1 MLRNPGPTP
10 WIIAHRGASEEEPE
24 NTLRAFRRAA
34 ELGAD
39 MVELDLHLSR
49 DGELVVIHDAR
60 VDKTT
65 DGAGEVRALTLAELR
80 RLDAGR
86 GERIPTLQE
95 VIDALRSRCRLY
107 IELKAPGTPAAAAET
122 IIRAGLGEDVIIG
135 SFQPRPGSRGAC
147 PAPEIA
153 TSLLVRAGGTTR
165 AALRWPWAPRTPH
178 LCWERWTSNPADL
191 LTPALLGRIG
201 RPASASSSARGATRG
216 DRASAGSRWTASAA
230 IVRTLRSLKFLP
242 VTFDLPARRVFEP
255 PSYPNVW
262 FYVDDRLAPSQ
273 DQAVR
278 WLTGWL
284 RDRCG
289 IVDDFWA
296 PQESEGCDAQARLG
310 HVQPWRDATD
320 PGSGHA
326 HDLHVRYY
334 HVALRQ
340 RRGAGRSLL
349 PVRGKRALRGGRTST
364 PPPVR
369 GRVPLCAA
377 PATTRGPPTLCRRP
391 RAARARALGAGTVRG
406 EQVRRVDGTWSPGS
420 SRSARRTI
428 CESSGWRRVALT

>member
-135 SFQPRPGSRGAC
+135 SFQPDLVREVRAG
-147 PAPEIA
+147 APEIA
-153 TSLLVRAGGTTR
+153 TSLLVRAGVDDPVPPTLAVG
-165 AALRWPWAPRTPH
+165 AAYTH

-191 LTPALLGRIG
+191 LTPALLGRIRAAG
-201 RPASASSSARGATRG
+201 LGIVLWHEERPEVIARLRG
-216 DRASAGSRWTASAA
+216 LPVDGVCGNRPEL
-230 IVRTLRSLKFLP
+230 LRSLKSFP
-242 VTFDLPARRVFEP
+242 
-255 PSYPNVW
+255 
-262 FYVDDRLAPSQ
+262 
-273 DQAVR
+273 
-278 WLTGWL
+278 
-284 RDRCG
+284 
-289 IVDDFWA
+289 
-296 PQESEGCDAQARLG
+296 
-310 HVQPWRDATD
+310 
-320 PGSGHA
+320 
-326 HDLHVRYY
+326 
-334 HVALRQ
+334 
-340 RRGAGRSLL
+340 
-349 PVRGKRALRGGRTST
+349 
-364 PPPVR
+364 
-369 GRVPLCAA
+369 
-377 PATTRGPPTLCRRP
+377 
-391 RAARARALGAGTVRG
+391 
-406 EQVRRVDGTWSPGS
+406 
-420 SRSARRTI
+420 
-428 CESSGWRRVALT
+428 